1 MLRVLEVIHGYPPRY
16 NAGSEIYTQ
25 MVSCELSRR
34 GHKVTVF
41 SRIEDP
47 YLKDFELVS
56 EKDNLDSSIEVYLA
70 NHARGRDRY
79 KNEGMD
85 KAFKRVLDVA
95 NPDIVHINHLNHL
108 STGIIDVASSEKIP
122 VVFTM
127 HDFWLACPR
136 GQFLRMS
143 LGEAEI
149 YPECGKQ
156 ENKQCAIHCMS
167 RMWGGVNT
175 AEDIAYWTRWVDLR
189 MREISRLTKEVSA
202 FISPSQHLKNRLIK
216 ELKIPPKKVIY
227 ESYGFNLKRLS
238 GRKRER
244 EEDFVFGFIGRIDY
258 SKGID
263 LLIKAFGMTS
273 GKAKL
278 RIWGRPSTQESSSL
292 MRLADS
298 LPPNRRTQIEWLPKY
313 ENVNIVERVF
323 NRVDAIVVPSIWDE
337 NSPLVIQEALQAK
350 IPVIT
355 SEKGGMGELVH
366 DGVNGFTFKHR
377 SVEDLAEKLQ
387 LVLDNPESASRIAQ
401 RGFLGANDGSIHS
414 IEDHVS
420 TLLQIFLSAK
430 EGKSYA

>member
-1 MLRVLEVIHGYPPRY
+1 LKILEVIHGYPPQY

-25 MVSCELSRR
+25 MVSGELSRR
-34 GHKVTVF
+34 GQKVTVF

-56 EKDNLDSSIEVYLA
+56 EKDNVDSSIEVYLA

-79 KNEGMD
+79 ENEGMD

-95 NPDIVHINHLNHL
+95 NPDIIHINHLNHL

-122 VVFTM
+122 VVFTI

-136 GQFLRMS
+136 GQFLRMA

-149 YPECGKQ
+149 YPECEKQ

-175 AEDIAYWTRWVDLR
+175 AEDLAYWTRWVDLR
-189 MREISRLTKEVSA
+189 MREIYRITKEVSA
-202 FISPSQHLKNRLIK
+202 FISPSQHLKNRIIN
-216 ELKIPPKKVIY
+216 ELKIPSNKVIY
-227 ESYGFNLKRLS
+227 EPYGFDLKRLS
-238 GRKRER
+238 GRKRKR
-244 EEDFVFGFIGRIDY
+244 EEDFVFGFIGRIDF

-278 RIWGRPSTQESSSL
+278 RIWGRPSTPGSSSL

-298 LPPNRRTQIEWLPKY
+298 LPLNRGTQIEWFPEY
-313 ENVNIVERVF
+313 ENVDIVERVF

-355 SEKGGMGELVH
+355 SEKGGMGELVR
-366 DGVNGFTFKHR
+366 DRVNGFTFKHR
-377 SVEDLAEKLQ
+377 SIQDIAKKLQ
-387 LVLDNPESASRIAQ
+387 IVLDNPEQAMNIAK
-401 RGFLGANDGSIHS
+401 RGYLESPDGSIHR
-414 IEDHVS
+414 IEDHVV
-420 TLLQIFLSAK
+420 TLLQIFKKAIAEASL
-430 EGKSYA
+430 

>member
-1 MLRVLEVIHGYPPRY
+1 
-16 NAGSEIYTQ
+16 
-25 MVSCELSRR
+25 MVSCELSRQ

-56 EKDNLDSSIEVYLA
+56 EKDNIDSSIEVYLA

-85 KAFKRVLDVA
+85 KAFKRVLDMA
-95 NPDIVHINHLNHL
+95 NPDIIHVNHLNHL

-122 VVFTM
+122 VVFTL

-136 GQFLRMS
+136 GQFLRMA

-175 AEDIAYWTRWVDLR
+175 AEDLAYWTRWVQLR
-189 MREISRLTKEVSA
+189 MREISCLAKKVSV
-202 FISPSQHLKNRLIK
+202 FISPSQHLKNRSTQ
-216 ELKIPPKKVIY
+216 ELEIPSKKIICEP
-227 ESYGFNLKRLS
+227 YGFDLKRLS

-244 EEDFVFGFIGRIDY
+244 GEEFVFGYIGRIDF

-263 LLIKAFGMTS
+263 LLIKAFGMMS

-278 RIWGRPSTQESSSL
+278 RIWGRPSVQETSSL
-292 MRLADS
+292 TRLSAS
-298 LPPNRRTQIEWLPKY
+298 LPPNRRTRIEWLPEY
-313 ENVNIVERVF
+313 ENVHIVERVF

-337 NSPLVIQEALQAK
+337 NSPLTIQEALQAK

-387 LVLDNPESASRIAQ
+387 FVLDNPENASRIAQ
-401 RGFLGANDGSIHS
+401 RGSLGTSDGSIHS

-420 TLLQIFLSAK
+420 TLLQIFHSVK
-430 EGKSYA
+430 EGISYG